1 MTMKYLIKSVH
12 TWRVATV
19 DDVENLHQEL
29 LEDNRFQVTTFRY
42 KTKQI
47 KVKGEVVEE
56 YQVVTATLAFNEEK
70 DPDTFVNIEYE
81 VG

>member
-29 LEDNRFQVTTFRY
+29 LDDNRFQVTTFGY

-47 KVKGEVVEE
+47 KAKGEVVEE
-56 YQVVTATLAFNEEK
+56 YQVVTATLSFNEEK
-70 DPDTFVNIEYE
+70 DPDSFVNIEYE